1 MNVFEL
7 DKLRLALIAVICLDM
22 VQKDKDK
29 MMERF
34 SFDLK
39 KIFQKLIWLGI
50 DVSKN
55 TEAEKKGRTTKR
67 ISEDI
72 RKMAKSKL
80 STATLDLCRYT
91 GILENFM
98 PIVLQELSKGNDLAL
113 PNFEK
118 ISINEQKQETSVSNL
133 SKSIRVNTNEI
144 ALKEVD
150 YEEKNK
156 EAQKLIVFMTGGLSF
171 SEIRA
176 VRNLKSSNVFLIL
189 GSTTLINAR
198 DYIEGL
204 LNMD

>member
-1 MNVFEL
+1 M
-7 DKLRLALIAVICLDM
+7 
-22 VQKDKDK
+22 
-29 MMERF
+29 
-34 SFDLK
+34 
-39 KIFQKLIWLGI
+39 
-50 DVSKN
+50 SKN

-176 VRNLKSSNVFLIL
+176 IRNLKSSNVFLIL
-189 GSTTLINAR
+189 GSTSLINAR